1 MQSRHQQLPEMPISG
16 VRPAVSWLPPRR
28 VFQKMCDEGGLPGAG
43 RSHHDHKPQPPLL
56 SPKLV
61 EAAEE
66 QDHKTAQRH
75 ADLLP
80 ALKGG
85 VLFGQGGTLARPSR
99 APRAG
104 VKELPGPA
112 PRVIHLQ
119 QGLLQKR
126 LSLKTSRPEGRDFR
140 LL

>member
-1 MQSRHQQLPEMPISG
+1 MRHLKSG
-16 VRPAVSWLPPRR
+16 PTTTTDPRR
-28 VFQKMCDEGGLPGAG
+28 
-43 RSHHDHKPQPPLL
+43 PLG
-56 SPKLV
+56 PKLV

-80 ALKGG
+80 ALKGR

-104 VKELPGPA
+104 VKKLPGPA
-112 PRVIHLQ
+112 PRVIHLRR
-119 QGLLQKR
+119 GLLQKR
-126 LSLKTSRPEGRDFR
+126 LSLKTPRPEGRGFR

>member
-1 MQSRHQQLPEMPISG
+1 MRHLERGPTTTTDP
-16 VRPAVSWLPPRR
+16 
-28 VFQKMCDEGGLPGAG
+28 GL
-43 RSHHDHKPQPPLL
+43 RLL
-56 SPKLV
+56 GPKLIEV
-61 EAAEE
+61 ADE
-66 QDHKTAQRH
+66 QDHKTARRH

-85 VLFGQGGTLARPSR
+85 VLFEQGSTLARPSR

-104 VKELPGPA
+104 GKELPGPA
-112 PRVIHLQ
+112 PRVLHLQ

-126 LSLKTSRPEGRDFR
+126 LSLKTPRPEGRGFR